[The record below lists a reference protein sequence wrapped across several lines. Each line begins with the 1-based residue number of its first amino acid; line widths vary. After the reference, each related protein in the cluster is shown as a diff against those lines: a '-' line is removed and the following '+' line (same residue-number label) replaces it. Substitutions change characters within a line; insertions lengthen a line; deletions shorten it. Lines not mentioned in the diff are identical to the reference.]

1 MLDAPKSALKHSD
14 LTEKI
19 IGSFFSVY
27 NELGPGFLESVYQ
40 RSMIVALA
48 ETGLRADPE
57 TPIQVWFHGQTV
69 GDFRADIIVEGTVLL
84 EIKTARQIDPSH
96 EAQVLHY
103 LRATQF
109 EVGLLLNFGAKAQ
122 FRRYIL
128 ENERKKSAESAKSAV
143 SSQA

>member
-1 MLDAPKSALKHSD
+1 MLDAPKSALKHSE

-27 NELGPGFLESVYQ
+27 NELGPRFLESVYQ
-40 RSMIVALA
+40 RSMIVALGEA
-48 ETGLRADPE
+48 GLRAEPE

-109 EVGLLLNFGAKAQ
+109 EVGMMLNFGAKAQ

>member
-1 MLDAPKSALKHSD
+1 MLDAPKSGLKHSE

>member
-1 MLDAPKSALKHSD
+1 MLDAPKSALKHSE

-40 RSMIVALA
+40 RSMIVALG

-57 TPIQVWFHGQTV
+57 TPIQVWFHGQAV
-69 GDFRADIIVEGTVLL
+69 GDFRADIIVEVTVLL
-84 EIKTARQIDPSH
+84 EIKTARQIDSSH

-109 EVGLLLNFGAKAQ
+109 EVGLLLNFGPKAQ

>member
-1 MLDAPKSALKHSD
+1 MLDAPKSALKHSE